1 MAEFETTDIVELLD
15 DVRLYFVTGVIHE
28 GERLFVTHDAGSEFE
43 VPFNK
48 VINRWAHKEL

>member
-1 MAEFETTDIVELLD
+1 MAEFETTDVIELID

-28 GERLFVTHDAGSEFE
+28 GEKLFVTHDAGSEFE
-43 VPFNK
+43 VPFDK